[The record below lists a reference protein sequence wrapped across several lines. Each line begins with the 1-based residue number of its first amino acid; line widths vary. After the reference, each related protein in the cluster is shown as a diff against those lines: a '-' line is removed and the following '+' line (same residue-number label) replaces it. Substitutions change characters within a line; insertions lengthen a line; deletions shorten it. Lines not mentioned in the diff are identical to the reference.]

1 MLKKFFDL
9 LIKFFIILSIVLSLV
24 ALVKPELIKDF
35 LEWVKNV
42 IHNLWYWNY
51 LIIFLSS
58 LTEWVPLLWIVV
70 PWQNILLIV
79 WWFFW
84 EISRVNL
91 IYVIIIASIWAIL
104 SNYLWYILWIY
115 FWESFFKKYGLWIGI
130 WETEVKY
137 LKKWIEKWWA
147 WWIIIWKFHN
157 IARAFVPFIAW
168 SMWMNKKTFIIYN
181 IIWSILRAVTIVIIW
196 VVFAAYYETII
207 DYIWY
212 IMTTILFLTWL
223 YIYKFKSKE
232 FKQYMQEKNA
242 EIESKMR

>member
-35 LEWVKNV
+35 LEWVKNA

-58 LTEWVPLLWIVV
+58 LIEWLPLLWIVV

>member
-35 LEWVKNV
+35 LEWVKNA

-58 LTEWVPLLWIVV
+58 LIEWLPLLWIVV

-196 VVFAAYYETII
+196 VIFAAYYETII

>member
-1 MLKKFFDL
+1 MLKKIVDF
-9 LIKFFIILSIVLSLV
+9 LIKFFIILSIVLSIV
-24 ALVKPELIKDF
+24 ALVRPELIKDF
-35 LEWVKNV
+35 LDWIKHI
-42 IHNLWYWNY
+42 IHNLWDWNY

-58 LTEWVPLLWIVV
+58 LIEWLPLLWIVV

-79 WWFFW
+79 WGFFW

-137 LKKWIEKWWA
+137 LKKWIQKWWA

-181 IIWSILRAVTIVIIW
+181 IIWSILRAVTIVILW

-207 DYIWY
+207 DYVWY
-212 IMTTILFLTWL
+212 IMTAILFLTWI

-242 EIESKMR
+242 EIESKMK